1 VRVDEWAQRYAR
13 AWEEADDEAAGTL
26 FTDDATYRSDPFE
39 EPHRGRD
46 AIRAY
51 WREVTASQS
60 NVAVSVGRPVVAGN
74 RAVVEWWTQMESGG
88 TPVTLPGALILD
100 FDEGGLCR
108 ALREYFNL
116 EVGRRMPP
124 PGGWGT
130 WPGASLSF

>member
-1 VRVDEWAQRYAR
+1 VRVEDWAERYAR
-13 AWEEADDEAAGTL
+13 AWEDADDEAAGAL
-26 FTDDATYRSDPFE
+26 FTEDATYRSDPLR

-60 NVAVSVGRPVVAGN
+60 NVVVAVGRPVVDGR
-74 RAVVEWWTQMESGG
+74 RAVVEWWTQMDNDG

-100 FDEGGLCR
+100 FDESGRCR

-116 EVGRRMPP
+116 ELGTRMPP
-124 PGGWGT
+124 PDGWGT
-130 WPGASLSF
+130 

>member
-1 VRVDEWAQRYAR
+1 MRVDDWAQRYAQ
-13 AWEEADDEAAGTL
+13 AWEEADDVAAGAL
-26 FTDDATYRSDPFE
+26 FTEDATYRSDPFS

-60 NVAVSVGRPVVAGN
+60 DVVVSVGEPVVAGS
-74 RAVVEWWTQMESGG
+74 RAVVEWWTQMNSDG

-100 FDEGGLCR
+100 FDESGRCQ

-116 EVGRRMPP
+116 EVGTRLPP

-130 WPGASLSF
+130 

>member
-1 VRVDEWAQRYAR
+1 MQVEEWAQRYAR
-13 AWEEADDEAAGTL
+13 AWEEADDRAAGAL
-26 FTDDATYRSDPFE
+26 FTEDATYRSDPFR

-60 NVAVSVGRPVVAGN
+60 NVVVSVGRPVVAGS
-74 RAVVEWWTQMESGG
+74 RAVVEWWTQMDNDG

-100 FDEGGLCR
+100 FDESGECQ

-116 EVGRRMPP
+116 ELGTRMRPP
-124 PGGWGT
+124 AGWG
-130 WPGASLSF
+130 A